1 MNKRM
6 LVVSGHG
13 ADWCTRS
20 GGTLIKYHNAGW
32 EIKILA
38 LTFGERGESPEYWAK
53 NPNSTVE
60 ACKECRK
67 KEAQAAADLLGF
79 SIEFFDYDDY
89 PLVMT
94 AERIREIE
102 LRILDFRPDV
112 ILTHSPGDPLNVDHE
127 ETYKATVRAA
137 SAAAMLGALPNT
149 PNHFMPDI
157 YLFESS
163 LPQVEFNEFRID
175 HYVDIS
181 DVMEQKLAAIAC
193 FKSQPILPDYYTRC
207 GQRRA
212 EQATHWL
219 RGRGSMEY
227 AEGFKRY
234 TPYVGKMLPVTDWE

>member
-1 MNKRM
+1 M
-6 LVVSGHG
+6 
-13 ADWCTRS
+13 
-20 GGTLIKYHNAGW
+20 
-32 EIKILA
+32 
-38 LTFGERGESPEYWAK
+38 
-53 NPNSTVE
+53 
-60 ACKECRK
+60 
-67 KEAQAAADLLGF
+67 
-79 SIEFFDYDDY
+79 
-89 PLVMT
+89 
-94 AERIREIE
+94 
-102 LRILDFRPDV
+102 
-112 ILTHSPGDPLNVDHE
+112 DHE

-219 RGRGSMEY
+219 RGRGSMEF

-234 TPYVGKMLPVTDWE
+234 TPYVGKMLPVTEWE